1 MSMKQFTPMFRS
13 RGQHP
18 SLIGYLPALY
28 PDPSAYRA
36 ILEAA
41 ARSGLRYMEIGIP
54 HDDPYL
60 DGQAIKDALSTV
72 QEAHPEQETLI
83 RSALRAV
90 RQANLTGI
98 LMLYYETVETFGLER
113 LARVLT
119 EEKADGVLIPNI
131 PPLQRRELARMLEGT
146 EVGTVNFVRYETDT
160 EEMREI
166 IADTSGFLYLQSM
179 NGSTGGAFKVDTAL
193 ERKVETLQELSRHAQ
208 LPVALGFGIS
218 SSSRARAA
226 SETNADAIIVG
237 TGLVVAA
244 QKGPEEVTRFLS
256 DFSPYL
262 GSDTPRSYLLSV
274 DIGTTA
280 LKSSIISREGTLIDS
295 ASGEYPLIARGS
307 AVEQDPELWWDAF
320 CDTCQSLLE
329 RNPETQIE
337 AVVLSGHMQDL
348 IVLDGAERASG
359 NAILYSDTRASRE
372 FDRYA
377 QEFTLERAMRITR
390 NNADAASLPP
400 KLLYLADIRG
410 PLTDVQFLLGAH
422 DYLCWK
428 LTGRRVSDLTNA
440 ATTGLLDYETNSWSD
455 EILEYLN
462 ITQDQLPRL
471 EMEIQV
477 SGTVSAS
484 ASRMT
489 ALPEGLPVIHGSG
502 DAGSST
508 VGVGAADEN
517 VFSCYLGTSGWVA
530 ATLPVPIDPTRG
542 VFNLRHPNGH
552 QTITIGAMRTTGGN
566 ISWLMETF
574 SLFENKYE
582 RMQEIAQRAPIGSG
596 GLFYL
601 PYLQGERMPF
611 NDPHARGAFIGLSR
625 DTSQSHMFRSV
636 IEGIAYGLA
645 SIYEVLKAA
654 SDSSSIQ
661 VVASGGG
668 AENDLLTQTLAD
680 VLGVPVIRMADAANA
695 GVRGNLV
702 LAGKA
707 LGWSDSYSPL
717 STQLMQ
723 VERTFLPDKKAHAYH
738 REALPRFKRLY
749 LALKDEFQT
758 LP

>member
-28 PDPSAYRA
+28 PDPSDYQA

-41 ARSGLRYMEIGIP
+41 AQAGLRYMEIGIP
-54 HDDPYL
+54 HEDPYL
-60 DGQAIKDALSTV
+60 DGQAIKEALSSI
-72 QEAHPEQETLI
+72 QKSHPDLETLI

-90 RQANLTGI
+90 RSANLTGI
-98 LMLYYETVETFGLER
+98 LMLYYETAEAFGLER
-113 LARVLT
+113 LTRVLT
-119 EEKADGVLIPNI
+119 EENCDGVLIPNI
-131 PPLQRRELARMLEGT
+131 PPSQRRELAGMLEGT

-179 NGSTGGAFKVDTAL
+179 NGSTGGTFKVDAAL
-193 ERKVETLQELSRHAQ
+193 ERKVETLQTLSRHEG

-226 SETNADAIIVG
+226 SETKADAIIVG

-244 QKGPEEVTRFLS
+244 QKGTQEVTRFLS
-256 DFSPYL
+256 EFSPYL
-262 GSDTPRSYLLSV
+262 DSGTPRAYLLSV

-280 LKSSIISREGTLIDS
+280 LKSSIISREGILIDS
-295 ASGEYPLIARGS
+295 ESGEYPLITEGS
-307 AVEQDPELWWDAF
+307 AVEQDPELWWNAF
-320 CDTCQSLLE
+320 CETCRSILG
-329 RNPETQIE
+329 RNPAIQPEG
-337 AVVLSGHMQDL
+337 VVLSGQMQDL
-348 IVLDGAERASG
+348 IVLDGGERAAG
-359 NAILYSDTRASRE
+359 NAILYSDTRAGKE
-372 FDRYA
+372 FDRYS

-390 NNADAASLPP
+390 NSADAASLPP
-400 KLLYLADIRG
+400 KILYLADTRG
-410 PLTDVQFLLGAH
+410 SLTDVNFLLGAH

-440 ATTGLLDYETNSWSD
+440 STTGLLSYETNSWSD
-455 EILEYLN
+455 EILAYLG
-462 ITQDQLPRL
+462 ISQEQLPEL

-477 SGTVSAS
+477 SGTVTAS

-489 ALPEGLPVIHGSG
+489 TLPRGLPVIHGSG

-530 ATLPVPIDPTRG
+530 ATLPVSVDPTRG

-574 SLFENKYE
+574 NLFENKYE
-582 RMQEIAQRAPIGSG
+582 RMQEIAGEAPVGSG

-625 DTSQSHMFRSV
+625 DTSQADMFRSV

-645 SIYEVLKAA
+645 SIYEVLKDA
-654 SDSSSIQ
+654 SNSSSIQ

-668 AENDLLTQTLAD
+668 AENHLLTQTLAD
-680 VLGVPVIRMADAANA
+680 VLGVPVIRIADAANA

-707 LGWSDSYSPL
+707 LGWSDTYSPL
-717 STQLMQ
+717 QSRLMQ
-723 VERTFLPDKKAHAYH
+723 IERTFVPDEKAHAYH

-758 LP
+758 LS